1 MRIRSFFIYFFIFF
15 ERKSFFMQFLDD
27 LWANVVKN
35 MRQTYADCFIE
46 LWFNDLKLEVL
57 NDTDAVLINNSDFKC
72 KILNEKHLP
81 TIKQYLEELLGYSVK
96 VTILSRQNGEPD
108 LSPYIEGNK
117 EEDQKVEETSSE
129 ASFNDSDPDDLSFEQ
144 ARNIFPPYHTQY
156 TFDNFIVGN
165 SNKFAYEACIAVCNN
180 PATHFNPLFI
190 YGQSGLGKTHLLYA
204 INNQILS
211 NNPKANIVYVKG
223 EDFASQLIE
232 NISRKSNITFRE
244 KFKNKF
250 RKTDFLL
257 IDDIH
262 FIAGKEATQEEIF
275 HTFNA
280 LYDAGKQIIM
290 TSDRPPKEIKTLEER
305 LRTRFEDGLIV
316 DIQPPDYELRT
327 AIIKHKAKKMGVTF
341 PADVLDYMAEN
352 LRNNIR
358 QIEGAVKT
366 LAAHS
371 FLKGSKLDID
381 LAKECISVI
390 VSNNEPV
397 DVTIDRIM
405 EKVTKKYN
413 ISEADLKGSKRNQ
426 EIATARHVC
435 IYIIKNMTDLSL
447 KKIGNIFSRDH
458 STVKSSLNKIETDIK
473 ENSLL
478 EIEINELMSE
488 ISKN

>member
-1 MRIRSFFIYFFIFF
+1 
-15 ERKSFFMQFLDD
+15 MQFLDD

-35 MRQTYADCFIE
+35 MRQTYAEGFIE

-57 NDTDAVLINNSDFKC
+57 NNTDAVLVNSSDLKC
-72 KILNEKHLP
+72 KILNDKHLP
-81 TIKQYLEELLGYSVK
+81 TIKQYLEELIGYPVN
-96 VTILSRQNGEPD
+96 VTILSRQNGDPD
-108 LSPYIEGNK
+108 LTPYIEGRAAEK
-117 EEDQKVEETSSE
+117 TESKSE
-129 ASFNDSDPDDLSFEQ
+129 KITTVSELTFDESDTDDVTFEQ
-144 ARNIFPPYHTQY
+144 ASNIFPPYHTQY

-165 SNKFAYEACIAVCNN
+165 SNKFAYEACISVCNN

-204 INNQILS
+204 INNFILS
-211 NNPKANIVYVKG
+211 KNKKASIVYVKG

-232 NISRKSNITFRE
+232 NISKKSNITFRE

-290 TSDRPPKEIKTLEER
+290 TSDRPPKEIKTLEDR

-327 AIIKHKAKKMGVTF
+327 AIIKDKAKKLGVTF
-341 PADVLDYMAEN
+341 PPEVLNYLSEN

-371 FLKGSKLDID
+371 FLKGAKLDLD

-397 DVTIDRIM
+397 DVTIERIF
-405 EKVTKKYN
+405 EKVSKKYN
-413 ISEADLKGSKRNQ
+413 ISENDLKGSKRNQ
-426 EIATARHVC
+426 EVANARHIC

-473 ENSLL
+473 ENSVL
-478 EIEINELMSE
+478 EIEINELMEE
-488 ISKN
+488 IRKK

>member
-1 MRIRSFFIYFFIFF
+1 
-15 ERKSFFMQFLDD
+15 MQFLDD

-35 MRQTYADCFIE
+35 LRQTYAEGFIE

-57 NDTDAVLINNSDFKC
+57 NDKYAVLVNNSDLKC
-72 KILNEKHLP
+72 KILTDKHLS
-81 TIKQYLEELLGYSVK
+81 TIKQYLEELVGYPVE
-96 VTILSRQNGEPD
+96 VVILSRQNGDPD
-108 LSPYIEGNK
+108 LTSYIEGKAPDDTEEKK
-117 EEDQKVEETSSE
+117 ETISTVSELATDDDTDDNPFEE
-129 ASFNDSDPDDLSFEQ
+129 AS
-144 ARNIFPPYHTQY
+144 NIFPAYHTQY

-180 PATHFNPLFI
+180 PGTHFNPLFI

-204 INNQILS
+204 INNRVLAR
-211 NNPKANIVYVKG
+211 NPNASIVYVKG

-232 NISRKSNITFRE
+232 NISKKSPVTFRE

-250 RKTDFLL
+250 RKTDILL
-257 IDDIH
+257 IDDIQ
-262 FIAGKEATQEEIF
+262 FIAGKESTQEEIF

-280 LYDAGKQIIM
+280 LYDAGKQLIM

-305 LRTRFEDGLIV
+305 LRSRFEDGLIV
-316 DIQPPDYELRT
+316 DIQPPDYELRS
-327 AIIKHKAKKMGVTF
+327 AIIKHKAKKLGITL
-341 PADVLDYMAEN
+341 PPDVLNYMSEN

-371 FLKGSKLDID
+371 FLKGSKLDMD
-381 LAKECISVI
+381 LARECVSVI
-390 VSNNEPV
+390 VSNEEPV
-397 DVTIDRIM
+397 NVTIDRII
-405 EKVTKKYN
+405 EKVTKNYG
-413 ISEADLKGSKRNQ
+413 ITEEDLKGTKRNQ
-426 EIATARHVC
+426 EIANARHVC

-478 EIEINELMSE
+478 EIEINDLMAE
-488 ISKN
+488 ISKK

>member
-1 MRIRSFFIYFFIFF
+1 
-15 ERKSFFMQFLDD
+15 MQFLDD

-35 MRQTYADCFIE
+35 MKQTYAEGFIE

-57 NDTDAVLINNSDFKC
+57 NDTDAVLVNTSDLKC
-72 KILNEKHLP
+72 KILNDKHLP
-81 TIKQYLEELLGYSVK
+81 TIKQYLEELLGYPVT
-96 VTILSRQNGEPD
+96 VTILSSQNGDPD
-108 LSPYIEGNK
+108 LTPYIEGRKK
-117 EEDQKVEETSSE
+117 EEEAESE
-129 ASFNDSDPDDLSFEQ
+129 KKSEQTVRPSEPAADDDREAISFGQASE
-144 ARNIFPPYHTQY
+144 IFPPYHTQY

-211 NNPKANIVYVKG
+211 NNPNANIVYVKG

-232 NISRKSNITFRE
+232 NISKKSNVTFRE

-327 AIIKHKAKKMGVTF
+327 AIIKHKAKKMGVVL
-341 PADVLDYMAEN
+341 PVDVLAYMAEN

-371 FLKGSKLDID
+371 FLKGSQLDID
-381 LAKECISVI
+381 LARECISVI

-397 DVTIDRIM
+397 DVTIDRIF
-405 EKVTKKYN
+405 EKVSKKYN
-413 ISEADLKGSKRNQ
+413 VSEADLKGSKRNQ
-426 EIATARHVC
+426 EVANARHVC
-435 IYIIKNMTDLSL
+435 IYVIKNMTDLSL

-458 STVKSSLNKIETDIK
+458 STVKSSLNKIETDVK

-478 EIEINELMSE
+478 EIEINELMDE
-488 ISKN
+488 IRKK

>member
-1 MRIRSFFIYFFIFF
+1 
-15 ERKSFFMQFLDD
+15 MQFLDD

-35 MRQTYADCFIE
+35 MRQTYAEGFIE

-57 NDTDAVLINNSDFKC
+57 NDTDAVLVNSSDLKC
-72 KILNEKHLP
+72 KILNDKHLP
-81 TIKQYLEELLGYSVK
+81 TIKQYLEELLGYPVN
-96 VTILSRQNGEPD
+96 VTILSRQNGDPD
-108 LSPYIEGNK
+108 LTPYIEGKNTEK
-117 EEDQKVEETSSE
+117 PEKMTETISTVSELAFDESDTEDV
-129 ASFNDSDPDDLSFEQ
+129 SFEQ
-144 ARNIFPPYHTQY
+144 ASNIFPPYHTQY

-211 NNPKANIVYVKG
+211 KNPKASIVYVKG

-232 NISRKSNITFRE
+232 NISKKSNVTFRE

-290 TSDRPPKEIKTLEER
+290 TSDRPPKEIKTLEDR

-327 AIIKHKAKKMGVTF
+327 AIIKDKAKKLGVTF
-341 PADVLDYMAEN
+341 PPDVLNYMSEN

-371 FLKGSKLDID
+371 FLKGSNLDLD

-397 DVTIDRIM
+397 DVTIERIF
-405 EKVTKKYN
+405 EKVSKKYN
-413 ISEADLKGSKRNQ
+413 IPENDLKGSKRNQ
-426 EIATARHVC
+426 EVANARHIC
-435 IYIIKNMTDLSL
+435 IYIIKNMTELSL

-458 STVKSSLNKIETDIK
+458 STIKSSLNKIETDIK
-473 ENSLL
+473 ENSVL
-478 EIEINELMSE
+478 EIEINELMDE
-488 ISKN
+488 IRKK